1 MKRAIRLTAEGLL
14 MGVILW
20 GAIFGAMY
28 LTCPP
33 Y

>member
-1 MKRAIRLTAEGLL
+1 MRIAIQTIIFS
-14 MGVILW
+14 VILW